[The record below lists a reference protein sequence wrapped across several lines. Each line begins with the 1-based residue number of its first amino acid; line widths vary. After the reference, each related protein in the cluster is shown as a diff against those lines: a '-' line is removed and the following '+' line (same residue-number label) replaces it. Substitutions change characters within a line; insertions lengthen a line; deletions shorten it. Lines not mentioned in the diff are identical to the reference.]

1 VDIFE
6 KSSVLNKS
14 LEGLQMHL
22 LIQKEIVKAFSK
34 KVELWKLDLQIKY
47 TYVDTFKFMRPR
59 KHRSKKKSIF
69 GTLEWFVALIF
80 ELFW

>member
-1 VDIFE
+1 MDIFE

-59 KHRSKKKSIF
+59 KHRSKKNLF
-69 GTLEWFVALIF
+69 LEHLNG
-80 ELFW
+80 LLH